1 MRALG
6 SAERTSMAQAG
17 VQLVIGR
24 LLTDAD
30 FRLRFEAR
38 GRECL
43 VALRELGVDL
53 SDIETA
59 ALVETDRRVW
69 SRMAAWIDRRLQRG
83 RGVTFERPHPRLHRH
98 LTERQQRVLSGVCE
112 GLSNR
117 EIAAE
122 EGVSENAVKASVQQL
137 FRKARVRRRAQLV
150 RLAIEGGLRA
160 TRQP

>member
-1 MRALG
+1 
-6 SAERTSMAQAG
+6 MAQAG
-17 VQLVIGR
+17 VQLVIGK
-24 LLTDAD
+24 LVTDAD
-30 FRLRFEAR
+30 FRLRFEAH

-53 SDIETA
+53 SDIEAA
-59 ALVETDRRVW
+59 ALVGTDRRVW
-69 SRMAAWIDRRLQRG
+69 SRMATWIDRRLQRG
-83 RGVTFERPHPRLHRH
+83 RGVPSERPNPRLHRH

-160 TRQP
+160 TRHPQ